1 MREKIFQYALQ
12 TYKDEP
18 DQPFFKFPTY
28 QALRHA
34 DNRKIY
40 ALIMDVKRGK
50 LGIQKE
56 PDAYVDILNVK
67 CTEDLRWFLTIQPG
81 FLPSYHMHAGNW
93 ISILLDGSVSFDQ
106 ICELIDLSY
115 DLTSSRPKS
124 RRTIL
129 HNSNWIVP
137 ANPRYYDI
145 EKAIAEGDGTF
156 LWKQSNS
163 ILSDDM
169 VYLYVAAPVS
179 AIKYQCKVLEADI
192 PYPYSDENVHMKKVM
207 RLQVLHTF
215 DDTVFSIQ
223 RLKTFGVTTVRG
235 PRSIPEPLLQELR
248 LASGSLDSE
257 IQEEAST

>member
-1 MREKIFQYALQ
+1 MREEVFQYALQ
-12 TYKDEP
+12 KYKDEP

-50 LGIQKE
+50 LGIQGE
-56 PDAYVDILNVK
+56 PDVYVDILNVK
-67 CTEDLRWFLTIQPG
+67 CTENLRWLLTSQPG
-81 FLPSYHMHAGNW
+81 FLPSYHMRAGNW
-93 ISILLDGSVSFDQ
+93 ISILLDGTVSFDQ
-106 ICELIDLSY
+106 VCELLDLSY
-115 DLTSSRPKS
+115 DLTGSKPKS
-124 RRTIL
+124 RRNIL

-145 EKAIAEGDGTF
+145 EKAISEGDVTF
-156 LWKQSNS
+156 LWKQSNT
-163 ILSDDM
+163 ILAGDM
-169 VYLYVAAPVS
+169 VYLYVAAPIS

-192 PYPYSDENVHMKKVM
+192 PYPYSDENVSMKKAM
-207 RLQVLHTF
+207 RLHVLHTF
-215 DDTVFSIQ
+215 DNTAFPIQ

-248 LASGSLDSE
+248 LASDSME
-257 IQEEAST
+257 SVNPEEASS